1 MTETGSNTSRNG
13 AAGTAQQAGPQAGIE
28 RLYDSELAGETEFLA
43 ARARSVGSRRA
54 NEDLAALDL
63 KVRSYSV
70 LSLACSGLNPSQ
82 RELAEFLSLDP
93 SQIVAL
99 VDQLEKRGAV
109 KRLADPRDRRSNIIT
124 PTAAGKRLY
133 AEAAAVVAAASDTS
147 LGALSPAERD
157 QLRALLRRVAFADQT
172 AD

>member
-1 MTETGSNTSRNG
+1 MTETAHRTARVSTPP
-13 AAGTAQQAGPQAGIE
+13 AAETGIE
-28 RLYDSELAGETEFLA
+28 RLYSSELANETEFLA

-54 NEDLAALDL
+54 NEELAALDL

-70 LSLACSGLNPSQ
+70 LSLVCSGLNPSQ
-82 RELAEFLSLDP
+82 RELAEFLFLDP

-109 KRLADPRDRRSNIIT
+109 KRKADPRDRRSNIIT

-133 AEAAAVVAAASDTS
+133 AEAAAIVQTAGDHALS
-147 LGALSPAERD
+147 ALSPAERD
-157 QLRALLRRVAFADQT
+157 QLRDLLRRVAFADQQG
-172 AD
+172 

>member
-1 MTETGSNTSRNG
+1 MTETAN
-13 AAGTAQQAGPQAGIE
+13 GTARTAVPTADTGIE
-28 RLYDSELAGETEFLA
+28 RLYSTELAHETEFLA

-82 RELAEFLSLDP
+82 RELAEFLFLDP

-109 KRLADPRDRRSNIIT
+109 KRKADPRDRRSNIIT

-133 AEAAAVVAAASDTS
+133 AEAAAIVQSAGEKS
-147 LGALSPAERD
+147 LGALAPAERD
-157 QLRALLRRVAFADQT
+157 TLRDLLRRVAFADQP
-172 AD
+172 A

>member
-1 MTETGSNTSRNG
+1 MTETAHPTART
-13 AAGTAQQAGPQAGIE
+13 AASPSAEAGIE
-28 RLYDSELAGETEFLA
+28 RLYSSELANETEFLA

-54 NEDLAALDL
+54 NEDLASLDL

-82 RELAEFLSLDP
+82 RELAEFLFLDP

-109 KRLADPRDRRSNIIT
+109 KRKADPRDRRSNIIT

-133 AEAAAVVAAASDTS
+133 AQASAVVQAAGEGALS
-147 LGALSPAERD
+147 ALSPAERD
-157 QLRALLRRVAFADQT
+157 QLRDLLRRIAFADQ
-172 AD
+172 A

>member
-1 MTETGSNTSRNG
+1 MTETAHSSVRP
-13 AAGTAQQAGPQAGIE
+13 AASPSAEAGIE
-28 RLYDSELAGETEFLA
+28 RLYSSELANETEFLA

-54 NEDLAALDL
+54 NEDLASLDL

-82 RELAEFLSLDP
+82 RELAEFLFLDP

-109 KRLADPRDRRSNIIT
+109 KRKADPRDRRSNIIT

-133 AEAAAVVAAASDTS
+133 AQAAAVVQTAGEAALS
-147 LGALSPAERD
+147 ALSPAERN
-157 QLRALLRRVAFADQT
+157 QLRDLLRRVAFADQG
-172 AD
+172 

>member
-1 MTETGSNTSRNG
+1 MTETAHPTARS
-13 AAGTAQQAGPQAGIE
+13 AASPSAETGIE
-28 RLYDSELAGETEFLA
+28 RLYSSELANETEFLA

-54 NEDLAALDL
+54 NEDLASLDL

-82 RELAEFLSLDP
+82 RELAEFLFLDP

-109 KRLADPRDRRSNIIT
+109 KRKADPRDRRSNIIT

-133 AEAAAVVAAASDTS
+133 AQAAAVVQTAGEAALS
-147 LGALSPAERD
+147 ALSPAERN
-157 QLRALLRRVAFADQT
+157 QLRDLLRRVAFADQ
-172 AD
+172 A

>member
-1 MTETGSNTSRNG
+1 MTQTARQDNAAAAAAPET
-13 AAGTAQQAGPQAGIE
+13 GIE
-28 RLYDSELAGETEFLA
+28 RLYSSELANETEFLA

-70 LSLACSGLNPSQ
+70 LSLACSGLKPSQ
-82 RELAEFLSLDP
+82 RELAEFLFLDP

-99 VDQLEKRGAV
+99 VDALEKRGAV
-109 KRLADPRDRRSNIIT
+109 KRKADPRDRRSNIIT

-133 AEAAAVVAAASDTS
+133 AEAAAIVQNAGNSA

-157 QLRALLRRVAFADQT
+157 QLRSLLRRVAFADQQP
-172 AD
+172 A

>member
-1 MTETGSNTSRNG
+1 MTEIGNGTTQTGT
-13 AAGTAQQAGPQAGIE
+13 AAGPLQTGLE
-28 RLYDSELAGETEFLA
+28 RLYSSELAGETEFLA
-43 ARARSVGSRRA
+43 ARAHSVGSRRA
-54 NEDLAALDL
+54 NEELAALDL

-70 LSLACSGLNPSQ
+70 LSLACSGLQPSQ

-109 KRLADPRDRRSNIIT
+109 KRQADPRDRRSNIIT

-133 AEAAAVVAAASDTS
+133 AEAAAVVAAASDAS
-147 LGALSPAERD
+147 LGALSPAERE
-157 QLRALLRRVAFADQT
+157 QLRSLLHRVAFADQSPSR
-172 AD
+172 

>member
-1 MTETGSNTSRNG
+1 MTETAHPTAR
-13 AAGTAQQAGPQAGIE
+13 AAAPPSAEAGIE
-28 RLYDSELAGETEFLA
+28 RLYSSDLANETEFLA

-54 NEDLAALDL
+54 NEHLAALDL

-82 RELAEFLSLDP
+82 RELAEFLFLDP

-109 KRLADPRDRRSNIIT
+109 KRKADPRDRRSNIIT

-133 AEAAAVVAAASDTS
+133 AQAAAVVQGAGEAS
-147 LGALSPAERD
+147 LGALSPAERN
-157 QLRALLRRVAFADQT
+157 QLRDLLRRVAFADQ
-172 AD
+172 A

>member
-1 MTETGSNTSRNG
+1 MTETAHPTARS
-13 AAGTAQQAGPQAGIE
+13 AASPSAETGIE
-28 RLYDSELAGETEFLA
+28 RLYSSELANETEFLA

-54 NEDLAALDL
+54 NEDLASLDL

-82 RELAEFLSLDP
+82 RELAEFLFLDP

-109 KRLADPRDRRSNIIT
+109 KRKADPGT
-124 PTAAGKRLY
+124 AGPT
-133 AEAAAVVAAASDTS
+133 SS
-147 LGALSPAERD
+147 
-157 QLRALLRRVAFADQT
+157 LRRRQASACMPRRQGKPHSERCPPPNGT
-172 AD
+172 SCATCCAG

>member
-1 MTETGSNTSRNG
+1 MTETAHPTARS
-13 AAGTAQQAGPQAGIE
+13 AASPSAETGIE
-28 RLYDSELAGETEFLA
+28 RLYSSELANETEFLA

-54 NEDLAALDL
+54 NEDLASLDL

-82 RELAEFLSLDP
+82 RELAEFLFLDP

-109 KRLADPRDRRSNIIT
+109 KRKADPRDRRSKVIV
-124 PTAAGKRLY
+124 PTEEG
-133 AEAAAVVAAASDTS
+133 
-147 LGALSPAERD
+147 
-157 QLRALLRRVAFADQT
+157 RALYTHAREVVEGATETSMEQLSAAEQKELRRLLQKVAF
-172 AD
+172 